1 MVSENSDDSATQTHS
16 SSDFS
21 ILTKS
26 LLKEVADDLTHPS
39 FKKKRKDQMVFVG
52 AEMEG
57 YQKIGG
63 VSTVIKDY
71 QIFDNPIVIPYYN
84 GKLEYTSFGIP
95 TGNVSVLKKPDGT
108 PIFTSYDLDM
118 NSMSFILKNE
128 KRYKELELVAEKT
141 MQWGDR
147 PSVPIALYK
156 VKDTKP
162 SHYMVYTEMT
172 AKMRRPYQE
181 IHKRP
186 SYTSVNSVLNFIKPT
201 SWEGTAYGQFGKAFV
216 ELLPEIKDFYP
227 ETIVCNDSQ
236 TAYVIEYMAK
246 KNLAGDEYYQ
256 NMKPTYVKHNVGMGY
271 NGEIS
276 NRDMFVN
283 LGATL
288 EDIRAIE
295 NDPEYIE
302 ALKNNQDDLYFKKF
316 IEKTQTPDGTANATK
331 LVLNYREQGFVGA
344 DTTVSEFYGDAI
356 TSNPEINPQLF
367 PIEKALRAQGKGGG
381 ILNPLNDPTVDP
393 YKPLPSFL
401 KTFNIETE
409 AKLKNGKFVTFKPIK
424 PYIKGASY
432 SDMMK
437 IKNENK
443 RNLLERFSNQYSYFQ
458 DKGAVYTGGENR
470 KVEVYGIIDK
480 KWIEKIDNGEQVTLF
495 TSWGRGD
502 FQKGLDIVMQA
513 FARHA
518 KTPCGANSLL
528 ILGGQLE
535 DNQSQAKELKDM
547 AHSLEKDKDLQ
558 GRFVFINGFAPGYAM
573 ATAADASVFASR
585 FAPCE
590 LTDFEAMKYFSTPIV
605 TNTQG
610 LAQKNFDPRIDF
622 EKPRATSYKTIHEF
636 YMNKEKL
643 IEVSPSFKLSYEKLL
658 KKERKIQ
665 RLLGLKKEKLA
676 EVAVKNV
683 ESSQAYMELL
693 RYSRD
698 EVLVEEFTEALNAK
712 ATEPKEIS
720 ELLYENLQ
728 KVKTS
733 WKENGAFRPDGKSSY
748 EAYQEL
754 HFMPDPQPA
763 KEDVF
768 IHPVDI
774 LPKYNCGIDDILSL
788 DSYFTGDVA
797 LKIQ

>member
-1 MVSENSDDSATQTHS
+1 MASETNDDSATLINPHS
-16 SSDFS
+16 SDSTKNSSD
-21 ILTKS
+21 ILLSKN
-26 LLKEVADDLTHPS
+26 
-39 FKKKRKDQMVFVG
+39 KKRKDQMVFVG

-57 YQKIGG
+57 YQKVGG

-71 QIFDNPIVIPYYN
+71 QIFDNPIIIPYYN
-84 GKLEYTSFGIP
+84 GKLEYTSFGVP
-95 TGNVSVLKKPDGT
+95 TGNVSVVTKPDGT
-108 PIFTSYDLDM
+108 PIFTPYDLDL
-118 NSMSFILKNE
+118 NSLNFVLKNE
-128 KRYKELELVAEKT
+128 KRYKELELIASKT

-156 VKDTKP
+156 VKNTVP
-162 SHYMVYTEMT
+162 EHYMVYTEMT
-172 AKMRRPYQE
+172 AKMRKPYQE
-181 IHKRP
+181 LRKHP
-186 SYTSVNSVLNFIKPT
+186 AYSSLNSVLNFIKPA

-216 ELLPEIKDFYP
+216 ELLPEIKNFYP

-256 NMKPTYVKHNVGMGY
+256 NMKPTYVKHNVGIGY

-283 LGATL
+283 LGASL
-288 EDIRAIE
+288 EDIQSVE

-302 ALKNNQDDLYFKKF
+302 AMRNNQDDLYFKKF
-316 IEKTQTPDGTANATK
+316 VEKTLTPDGTANATK

-381 ILNPLNDPTVDP
+381 ILNPLNDPSVDP
-393 YKPLPSFL
+393 YKPLPAFL
-401 KTFNIETE
+401 KTFNIKTT
-409 AKLKNGKFVTFKPIK
+409 AKLKNGKFIDFSPIK

-432 SDMMK
+432 DEMMQ

-458 DKGAVYTGGENR
+458 DKGAIYTGGENR
-470 KVEVYGIIDK
+470 KVEVYGLIDK
-480 KWIEKIDNGEQVTLF
+480 KWIEKIDNGEKVTLF

-502 FQKGLDIVMQA
+502 FQKGHDIVMEA

-535 DNQSQAKELKDM
+535 DGHSTAKELKDKANAM
-547 AHSLEKDKDLQ
+547 LRDKDLQ
-558 GRFVFINGFAPGYAM
+558 GRLIFINGFAPGYAM
-573 ATAADASVFASR
+573 ATAADACVFASR

-610 LAQKNFDPRIDF
+610 LAQKNFDPRIAS

-636 YMNKEKL
+636 YMNREKL
-643 IEVSPSFKLSYEKLL
+643 MEVSSSFKDDYEQLL
-658 KKERKIQ
+658 NKERTIQ
-665 RLLGLKKEKLA
+665 KLLGLKGDKL
-676 EVAVKNV
+676 EETVIKNV
-683 ESSQAYMELL
+683 DSSQAYMNLL
-693 RYSRD
+693 RYARD
-698 EVLVEEFTEALNAK
+698 GVLIEEFTDALNAK
-712 ATEPKEIS
+712 ATEERQIS

-754 HFMPDPQPA
+754 HFLPNPQPA
-763 KEDVF
+763 KEDIFV
-768 IHPVDI
+768 HPVDI
-774 LPKYNCGIDDILSL
+774 LPKSFCEIEETLSL
-788 DSYFTGDVA
+788 DTYLTKKKSLHY
-797 LKIQ
+797 